1 MTESRNRHRLAID
14 RVAGSLPFAA
24 ALLLAVPSCL
34 HSQKL
39 DSQRLDAQGPGTQI
53 QDAQERAHGTV
64 GAPVHLTLPQAIDMA
79 MAHNR
84 KLALARLS
92 VHDNEEQ
99 KRIAESYFYPTLG
112 NESKMS
118 YLTNLEGIV
127 IPAGVLSSGTSA
139 GLLPAQ
145 TLRIDQGANTSYT
158 STTALNQPLTQMFKI
173 HAGVKAA
180 VADLKNAKIQASDAE
195 DAIALAVHQLYY
207 NYLIEQLNGVSAED
221 ALQASNLTEEET
233 QKGLREGRLLT
244 DAELS
249 SRTDVLDKRRAV
261 LIAKLNLDDITL
273 QLDDLLGLAIGTK
286 LALDPDALGDLP
298 VLPSREDAMKTVLAK
313 SPTVLEARET
323 VDKAKAGVDAAR
335 DAYIPNVT
343 GFAHYDYQSGLPFL
357 THNFGAFGVAFNY
370 DLFDGGAREAKLR
383 DARIKLSMAETQLA
397 QAQDDVQV
405 EISAAY
411 DKVEQLEELLHVSE
425 LMLETREE
433 SYRIQTQRLAVNA
446 ALASSVASL
455 HAAATA
461 AKLNVLSSQLNL
473 YLAQSNVKKQLG
485 EMPR

>member
-1 MTESRNRHRLAID
+1 
-14 RVAGSLPFAA
+14 
-24 ALLLAVPSCL
+24 
-34 HSQKL
+34 
-39 DSQRLDAQGPGTQI
+39 
-53 QDAQERAHGTV
+53 
-64 GAPVHLTLPQAIDMA
+64 
-79 MAHNR
+79 
-84 KLALARLS
+84 
-92 VHDNEEQ
+92 
-99 KRIAESYFYPTLG
+99 
-112 NESKMS
+112 
-118 YLTNLEGIV
+118 
-127 IPAGVLSSGTSA
+127 
-139 GLLPAQ
+139 
-145 TLRIDQGANTSYT
+145 
-158 STTALNQPLTQMFKI
+158 
-173 HAGVKAA
+173 
-180 VADLKNAKIQASDAE
+180 
-195 DAIALAVHQLYY
+195 
-207 NYLIEQLNGVSAED
+207 
-221 ALQASNLTEEET
+221 
-233 QKGLREGRLLT
+233 
-244 DAELS
+244 
-249 SRTDVLDKRRAV
+249 V

-298 VLPSREDAMKTVLAK
+298 VLPSREDTMKTVLAK

-343 GFAHYDYQSGLPFL
+343 GFAHYDYESGLPFL
-357 THNFGAFGVAFNY
+357 SHNFGAFGIAFNY

-411 DKVEQLEELLHVSE
+411 DKVEQLEELLHVSQ

-433 SYRIQTQRLAVNA
+433 SYRIQTQRLAVDA

-455 HAAATA
+455 HSAATA